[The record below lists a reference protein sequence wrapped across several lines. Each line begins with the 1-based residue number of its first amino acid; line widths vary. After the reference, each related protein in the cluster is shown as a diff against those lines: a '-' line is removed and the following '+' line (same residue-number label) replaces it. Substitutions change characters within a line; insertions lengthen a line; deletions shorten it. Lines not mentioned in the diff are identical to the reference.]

1 VPLQGIP
8 SLFGGRRGAAAVGPS
23 SLLTSLQASWKL
35 SDTSDASGN
44 GNTLTN
50 NNTVTFVAG
59 KIGNAAQFVS
69 TSSQSLSIAD
79 NSFVTIANAGWTVA
93 FWVNPTS
100 SSNQMWVAKDNSG
113 ADREFYIF
121 WVPGSGFIELA
132 FFVLGNTLAG
142 SIDLTVTINTGTW
155 YCVIA
160 KFDPAAGG
168 GTLYLK
174 VNDSTGSTSPGIG
187 STGATETAA
196 QFTIGQRQT
205 GASPFYSDALIDD
218 VNIWH
223 RTLSAAEETCFYNG
237 GTGTEYPFTGLCT

>member
-1 VPLQGIP
+1 LPLQGVP
-8 SLFGGRRGAAAVGPS
+8 SLFGGRRGGVAAPS

-69 TSSQSLSIAD
+69 TSSQFLSIAD
-79 NSFVTIANAGWTVA
+79 NSFVTIGSGDWTVA

-100 SSNQMWVAKDNSG
+100 TSSQAWVSKDNGGS
-113 ADREFYIF
+113 DREFYVI
-121 WVPGSGFIELA
+121 WLPGSGVIQLA
-132 FFVLGNTLAG
+132 MLNGAVLEGAVN
-142 SIDLTVTINTGTW
+142 LTITINTSTW

-160 KFDPAAGG
+160 KYDHAVAG
-168 GTLYLK
+168 GTLYMK
-174 VNDSTGSTSPGIG
+174 VDNSTGDTA
-187 STGATETAA
+187 TGVAASVETAA
-196 QFTIGQRQT
+196 EFQIGARQN
-205 GASPFYSDALIDD
+205 AANHFYSDALIDD